1 MRDPLEESAPQ
12 VTRRAATI
20 ALLTVVALLIVVAIV
35 SSGSRA
41 LLALIVGFVALIMIH
56 EAGHF
61 ITAKWAGMKAT
72 EFFLG
77 FGPRLWSFRRGE
89 TEYGVKAL
97 PLGGY
102 VRIIGMHNLEEVD
115 PEDEPRTFRSA
126 PFGKRM
132 VVILAGVTMNLILA
146 VFLFYGAFLDR
157 GVITDQPTTTVSQVV
172 AKSAAAKAG
181 FRTGDRIVAVDEKR
195 VTGWSSLKH
204 AIEARGGKSTTFT
217 VVRHGGTTNLQARLR
232 TDNGKGFLGVSPRV
246 RIEDVNALS
255 AVPES
260 FKALGTITAR
270 SAEGLV
276 RVFSPAGISRVSE
289 QVVKAPKKGSA
300 ADVNR
305 PRSILG
311 IVDFGSRLT
320 NVGDILYLLAIV
332 NVAVALF
339 NIIPLLPLDGGH
351 AVVVL
356 YEWVAT
362 KVKRRR
368 VSVDYRKLVPVS
380 AVAFAFLMVFAVSI
394 MFQDVRDIARR

>member
-1 MRDPLEESAPQ
+1 MKDPLEEAGAE
-12 VTRRAATI
+12 VDRRGATRI
-20 ALLTVVALLIVVAIV
+20 LVLLVLALVALFALDAGARTAILLVVGIVVMV
-35 SSGSRA
+35 M
-41 LLALIVGFVALIMIH
+41 LH
-56 EAGHF
+56 EAGHYAM
-61 ITAKWAGMKAT
+61 AKRSGMKVT
-72 EFFLG
+72 EYFLG

-102 VRIIGMHNLEEVD
+102 VRIVGMHNLEEVD

-217 VVRHGGTTNLQARLR
+217 VVRHGGTTNLQASLR

-260 FKALGTITAR
+260 FKA
-270 SAEGLV
+270 
-276 RVFSPAGISRVSE
+276 
-289 QVVKAPKKGSA
+289 
-300 ADVNR
+300 
-305 PRSILG
+305 
-311 IVDFGSRLT
+311 
-320 NVGDILYLLAIV
+320 
-332 NVAVALF
+332 
-339 NIIPLLPLDGGH
+339 
-351 AVVVL
+351 
-356 YEWVAT
+356 
-362 KVKRRR
+362 
-368 VSVDYRKLVPVS
+368 
-380 AVAFAFLMVFAVSI
+380 
-394 MFQDVRDIARR
+394 